1 MPAPITE
8 QPSGDSGAPS
18 LDSRIDSIFS
28 GKPQQPQKQSP
39 QQPPQQLKQE
49 PAETEAVGQEL
60 QTEDESVAQELPQEQ
75 QEETFEFDL
84 EGEKYVLPKK
94 LEKAVLQE
102 RDYTQKSQSLA
113 DQRRLVEVKEQQ
125 FRLRELQTSFHTE
138 VANEVK
144 QMQMIDAVLEQPVNW
159 QSMSTDEA
167 FRHKIQLDDLKQQRD
182 KIAQTLNQKWQTHQ
196 TQQQAKQQEL
206 QQKTLEVLRS
216 RIPTWS
222 DATAKEVTDHFR
234 ERGLSDADFALFNSN
249 PVYIEAAWKAVQFD
263 KLQAKATKTVADA
276 KTVKTTS
283 AKPMPQQTKEY
294 LNYRKALSKTPEGS
308 PERRKVVE
316 GRIASI
322 FTR

>member
-1 MPAPITE
+1 
-8 QPSGDSGAPS
+8 

-28 GKPQQPQKQSP
+28 GKAQQPKAPVQNQAPVQESE
-39 QQPPQQLKQE
+39 QE
-49 PAETEAVGQEL
+49 PVVNEAA
-60 QTEDESVAQELPQEQ
+60 DEGEQVEAQP

-125 FRLRELQTSFHTE
+125 FRLRELQTSFQTE

-144 QMQMIDAVLEQPVNW
+144 QMQMIEAVLEQPVNW

-182 KIAQTLNQKWQTHQ
+182 KLAQAVNQKWQTHQ
-196 TQQQAKQQEL
+196 QQQQAKQQEL

-216 RIPTWS
+216 RIPNWS
-222 DATAKEVTDHFR
+222 DAIAKEVTDHFR

-294 LNYRKALSKTPEGS
+294 LNYRKAIAKTPEGS
-308 PERRKVVE
+308 PERKRVVE

-322 FTR
+322 FSR

>member
-1 MPAPITE
+1 MLNQTTE

-28 GKPQQPQKQSP
+28 GRPLQQPKPQQPQQ
-39 QQPPQQLKQE
+39 
-49 PAETEAVGQEL
+49 EAVA
-60 QTEDESVAQELPQEQ
+60 DELPVEAEEVADELPVETQQ
-75 QEETFEFDL
+75 TQEETFELEL
-84 EGEKYVLPKK
+84 EGDKYVLPKK

-113 DQRRLVEVKEQQ
+113 DQRRLVELKEQQ
-125 FRLRELQTSFHTE
+125 FQVRELHQKFNTD

-159 QSMSTDEA
+159 QGMSTDEA

-182 KIAQTLNQKWQTHQ
+182 KLAKAVNDKYQTWQQ
-196 TQQQAKQQEL
+196 QQQASQQEL
-206 QQKTLEVLRS
+206 QRKTIEVLRS

-222 DATAKEVTDHFR
+222 DAVASEVTAHFR
-234 ERGLSDADFALFNSN
+234 ERGLTDADFAAMNQN
-249 PVYIEAAWKAVQFD
+249 PVYIEAAYKAMQFD
-263 KLQAKATKTVADA
+263 KLQAKATKTVAQA

-283 AKPMPQQTKEY
+283 AKPMPQQVKDHFAY
-294 LNYRKALSKTPEGS
+294 KKALAKTPEGS

-316 GRIASI
+316 GKIASI
-322 FTR
+322 FSR

>member
-1 MPAPITE
+1 MLVQGSPE
-8 QPSGDSGAPS
+8 QPQGDSGSPS
-18 LDSRIDSIFS
+18 LESRIESAFS
-28 GKPQQPQKQSP
+28 GRPIQQPKQAPQQEPQEQV
-39 QQPPQQLKQE
+39 
-49 PAETEAVGQEL
+49 ETEAVAE
-60 QTEDESVAQELPQEQ
+60 TETTEEQ
-75 QEETFEFDL
+75 APQEETFEFDL

-102 RDYTQKSQSLA
+102 RDYTQKAQTLA

-125 FRLRELQTSFHTE
+125 FRLRELQTSFQTE

-167 FRHKIQLDDLKQQRD
+167 FRHKIQLDDLAKQHAKLQ
-182 KIAQTLNQKWQTHQ
+182 QSVQQKWQEHQ
-196 TQQQAKQQEL
+196 KKQQASQQEL
-206 QQKTLEVLRS
+206 QQKTLETIRS
-216 RIPTWS
+216 RIPNWS

-234 ERGLSDADFALFNSN
+234 SLGLSDADFNLFNSN

-283 AKPMPQQTKEY
+283 AKPMPQQTKDY
-294 LNYRKALSKTPEGS
+294 LNYRKALSKTAEGS

-316 GRIASI
+316 GRVASI
-322 FTR
+322 FSR

>member
-1 MPAPITE
+1 MNEQGSPE
-8 QPSGDSGAPS
+8 QPQGDSGSPS

-28 GKPQQPQKQSP
+28 GKAQQPKAPVQNQAPVQESE
-39 QQPPQQLKQE
+39 QE
-49 PAETEAVGQEL
+49 PVVNEAA
-60 QTEDESVAQELPQEQ
+60 DEGEQVDAQP

-125 FRLRELQTSFHTE
+125 FRLRELQTSFQTE

-144 QMQMIDAVLEQPVNW
+144 QMQMIEAVLEQPVNW

-182 KIAQTLNQKWQTHQ
+182 KLAQAVNQKWQTHQ
-196 TQQQAKQQEL
+196 QQQQAKQQEL

-216 RIPTWS
+216 RIPNWS
-222 DATAKEVTDHFR
+222 DAIAKEVTDHFR

-294 LNYRKALSKTPEGS
+294 LNYRKAIAKTPEGS
-308 PERRKVVE
+308 PERKRVVE

-322 FTR
+322 FSR

>member
-1 MPAPITE
+1 MLTQPTE

-28 GKPQQPQKQSP
+28 GKPAQQAK
-39 QQPPQQLKQE
+39 PPQAPKPQAPEQDE
-49 PAETEAVGQEL
+49 PQETEAVAET
-60 QTEDESVAQELPQEQ
+60 TEETQQEQ
-75 QEETFEFDL
+75 QAEDTFEFEA
-84 EGEKYVLPKK
+84 EGEKYILPKK

-102 RDYTQKSQSLA
+102 RDYTQKSQTLA
-113 DQRRLVEVKEQQ
+113 DQRRLVEMKEQQ
-125 FRLRELQTSFHTE
+125 FRLRELQQTFHND

-182 KIAQTLNQKWQTHQ
+182 KLAQAVNQKYGTWQ
-196 TQQQAKQQEL
+196 QQQAQTQQEL
-206 QQKTLEVLRS
+206 QQKTIEAVRS
-216 RIPTWS
+216 RVPNWN
-222 DATAKEVTDHFR
+222 DAIAKEVTDHFR
-234 ERGLSDADFALFNSN
+234 ERGLSETDFALFNQN
-249 PVYIEAAWKAVQFD
+249 PVYIEAAWKAMQFD
-263 KLQAKATKTVADA
+263 KLQARAKPAVEQA

-294 LNYRKALSKTPEGS
+294 LNYRKALNKTPEGS